1 MRKNLYTDPD
11 FAKTYEADKKAG
23 GADFVEMRNREIVA
37 LIAYLQRLGTDI
49 KVNHSETRSKLNI
62 MLKFVKNHMES
73 ITGIEIYPIISL
85 LIFFTFFV
93 VLFWWVFTAKK
104 DYIKTVSNLPLDN
117 QNQTEL

>member
-1 MRKNLYTDPD
+1 
-11 FAKTYEADKKAG
+11 
-23 GADFVEMRNREIVA
+23 
-37 LIAYLQRLGTDI
+37 
-49 KVNHSETRSKLNI
+49 

-104 DYIKTVSNLPLDN
+104 DYIKTVSHIPLDH
-117 QNQTEL
+117 QNDDTL